1 MTALERL
8 TRENFGAL
16 PVTCTDGAWG
26 TELQALGEQPGELT
40 DAWNLSAPDKV
51 LAVAAAYVD
60 AGAQVILTNTF
71 SANRVALARHGL
83 DASAAALTR
92 AGAEISRRAAGTRAR
107 VFGSVG
113 PTGKL
118 IALKTI
124 DAATTAAAAAE
135 QARALADGGADAI
148 VIETQSALEDARA
161 ALDAALAACDLPVGV
176 TFSFDS
182 GRQHTRTMMGVSA
195 QQVYEM
201 ARGAGASFVG
211 ANCGVGIEATVEVAR
226 QFRACGD
233 ALPVWNQGER
243 GRPRA
248 RCRRDHALRRAGGTL
263 RRARARARRGGR
275 ALHRRVLWLDA
286 GAHRGARR
294 VPAQGVRWPRPERRG
309 ADVSRRLVDA
319 MADLRED
326 VVLEEVGER

>member
-8 TRENFGAL
+8 TRQNFGAL

-26 TELQALGEQPGELT
+26 TELQALGAQPGELT

-60 AGAQVILTNTF
+60 AGAQAILTNTF
-71 SANRVALARHGL
+71 SSNRVALARHGL

-107 VFGSVG
+107 VFGSIG

-118 IALKTI
+118 IALQTI

-135 QARALADGGADAI
+135 QAQALADGGADAI

-195 QQVYEM
+195 QQAYEM
-201 ARGAGASFVG
+201 ARAAGASFVG

-233 ALPVWNQGER
+233 AVPVWIKGNAGTPVVDPDGTTRYDAPVELY
-243 GRPRA
+243 A
-248 RCRRDHALRRAGGTL
+248 RHAPALVEAGARFIGGCCGSTPAHIAALAACLRSVC
-263 RRARARARRGGR
+263 GGR
-275 ALHRRVLWLDA
+275 DAREGGRV
-286 GAHRGARR
+286 
-294 VPAQGVRWPRPERRG
+294 
-309 ADVSRRLVDA
+309 
-319 MADLRED
+319 
-326 VVLEEVGER
+326 